1 MKRIIQIISLLCLFI
16 VAQAVASLATLFLFN
31 IPALFS
37 QGIFDMN
44 ILVTSAWAMGFSLF
58 LSCIFCIGGMLPLHA
73 IDYERLLPNG
83 NREKSFGYTFLL
95 MLPSIFLINLFCE
108 SLSLEDINKDI
119 FSLMMYNPLG
129 VASIVLFGPFTEELI
144 FRMGIQT
151 GLVKA
156 GLSPLQ
162 AIVAGALI
170 FGPDTRSRPF
180 RTYTGLALLA
190 FRNHLD
196 SGCRTCHEQPDR
208 RGTRMAYR
216 QYGPDTGGTLRR
228 HMAGCSMCH
237 TLGHTVRMGFPQ
249 TSTHLSGRQAI
260 LLKDAERPTYLKANY
275 PSLFGYFP
283 STYYI

>member
-16 VAQAVASLATLFLFN
+16 IAQAVASLATLFLFN

-58 LSCIFCIGGMLPLHA
+58 LSCIFCIGGMMPLHA

-83 NREKSFGYTFLL
+83 NREKSFGYTLLL

-129 VASIVLFGPFTEELI
+129 VASIVLFGPLAEELI

-170 FGPDTRSRPF
+170 FGVIHLNPAQIPGAALFGLILGWLYWRSGTIWIPVAAHVMNNL
-180 RTYTGLALLA
+180 TGVALVWLTGNTDQTLAELCGGTWQAVACATLSAILFVWA
-190 FRNHLD
+190 FRKLQRIFQED
-196 SGCRTCHEQPDR
+196 KQS
-208 RGTRMAYR
+208 
-216 QYGPDTGGTLRR
+216 
-228 HMAGCSMCH
+228 S
-237 TLGHTVRMGFPQ
+237 
-249 TSTHLSGRQAI
+249 
-260 LLKDAERPTYLKANY
+260 
-275 PSLFGYFP
+275 
-283 STYYI
+283 